1 MLRMNFPH
9 RREERKNR
17 AEAAHIAW
25 RLLTIDEQLKE
36 LSNRPGNSKRQIER
50 LTKLR
55 SMGHKIIPSGGMQAA
70 KPIPVEDISLNKA
83 PPKSDRKAMKARQK
97 KLRADNA

>member
-36 LSNRPGNSKRQIER
+36 LSNRPGSSKRQTER
-50 LTKLR
+50 LMKLR
-55 SMGHKIIPSGGMQAA
+55 AMGHKIIPTGGVQSA
-70 KPIPVEDISLNKA
+70 KPIPVEDGSPKA

-97 KLRADNA
+97 KLRADNG